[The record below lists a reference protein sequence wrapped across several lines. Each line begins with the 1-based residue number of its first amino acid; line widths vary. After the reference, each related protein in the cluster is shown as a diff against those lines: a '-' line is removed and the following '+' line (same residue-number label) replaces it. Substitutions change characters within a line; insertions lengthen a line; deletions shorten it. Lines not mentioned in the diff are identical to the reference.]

1 MLTKIDEKK
10 IEKIVINTVTSA
22 INDVMIPAMDRMEER
37 LASKEDLKEVEN
49 RLSSQIN
56 SLERKFEA
64 QQERLD
70 RHDARIST
78 LEKIHPQGK
87 HAIA

>member
-1 MLTKIDEKK
+1 MLTKNDEEK

-49 RLSSQIN
+49 RLSGQIN

-70 RHDARIST
+70 KHDTRIRII
-78 LEKIHPQGK
+78 EKIHPQGK
-87 HAIA
+87 HALA